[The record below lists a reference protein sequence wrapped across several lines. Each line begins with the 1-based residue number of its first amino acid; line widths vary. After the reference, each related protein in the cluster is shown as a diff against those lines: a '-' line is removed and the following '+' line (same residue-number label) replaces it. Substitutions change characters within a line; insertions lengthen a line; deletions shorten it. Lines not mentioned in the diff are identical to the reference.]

1 MHITDYKYNIG
12 EHIKDDKRDFIITN
26 RFKHDSIRKSGY
38 VEKVKKYN
46 LHCNICN
53 ADVSLTQGQ
62 IDKGTR
68 CPCCTNRQV
77 VPGINDIPTTDAWM
91 IPYFQGGYDEAKLY
105 TSGSGQKIFPRCPD
119 CGRISDIATY
129 IYNIHRQKSIT
140 CICKDSISY
149 PEKFI
154 YSVLLQLNEPFEYQ
168 ISKLTFPWIGKYKYD
183 FYLPNYNTILE
194 VHGIQHYE
202 FEDVIENDN
211 LKRELAIHNGVNYI
225 ELDCRFSDCDYIKNA
240 LLNSKL
246 SKVLNLEC
254 IDWNECNNFS
264 KKNLCK
270 EICEH
275 FASGESVT
283 NLSIEYKIS
292 KNSIR
297 RMLHVGNE
305 IGLCSYD
312 GKKENILSSVN
323 NENNVK
329 ETSIY
334 TVDGNYIGTYKSAE
348 YIADHSEE
356 IVGKVL
362 KVNSIYDCCNGRIK
376 QYKGYV
382 FINKGDKVAI

>member
-1 MHITDYKYNIG
+1 
-12 EHIKDDKRDFIITN
+12 
-26 RFKHDSIRKSGY
+26 
-38 VEKVKKYN
+38 
-46 LHCNICN
+46 
-53 ADVSLTQGQ
+53 
-62 IDKGTR
+62 
-68 CPCCTNRQV
+68 
-77 VPGINDIPTTDAWM
+77 M

-246 SKVLNLEC
+246 SKVLNFEY

-283 NLSIEYKIS
+283 NLAIEYKIS

-312 GKKENILSSVN
+312 GKKENKLSSVN

-334 TVDGNYIGTYKSAE
+334 TIDGNYIGTYKSAK

-382 FINKGDKVAI
+382 FINKGDRVAV

>member
-1 MHITDYKYNIG
+1 M
-12 EHIKDDKRDFIITN
+12 
-26 RFKHDSIRKSGY
+26 
-38 VEKVKKYN
+38 
-46 LHCNICN
+46 
-53 ADVSLTQGQ
+53 
-62 IDKGTR
+62 
-68 CPCCTNRQV
+68 
-77 VPGINDIPTTDAWM
+77 
-91 IPYFQGGYDEAKLY
+91 
-105 TSGSGQKIFPRCPD
+105 
-119 CGRISDIATY
+119 
-129 IYNIHRQKSIT
+129 
-140 CICKDSISY
+140 
-149 PEKFI
+149 
-154 YSVLLQLNEPFEYQ
+154 
-168 ISKLTFPWIGKYKYD
+168 
-183 FYLPNYNTILE
+183 
-194 VHGIQHYE
+194 
-202 FEDVIENDN
+202 
-211 LKRELAIHNGVNYI
+211 
-225 ELDCRFSDCDYIKNA
+225 
-240 LLNSKL
+240 LNSKL
-246 SKVLNLEC
+246 SKVLNFEY

-283 NLSIEYKIS
+283 NLAIEYKIS

-334 TVDGNYIGTYKSAE
+334 TVDGNYIGTYKSAK